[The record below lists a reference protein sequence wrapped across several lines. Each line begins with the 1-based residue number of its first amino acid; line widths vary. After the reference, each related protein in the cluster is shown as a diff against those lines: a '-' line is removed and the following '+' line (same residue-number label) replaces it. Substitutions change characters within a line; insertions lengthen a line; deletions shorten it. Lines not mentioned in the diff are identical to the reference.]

1 MEENKEIMQDTETEN
16 AAGGWLRFVLGFAAG
31 FAVCIGVLAVLL
43 YGVNMGRI
51 IPAGDYDYYEDLS
64 NKYGKYYVIMDM
76 IGEDPLTDK
85 KPEDITEDSIK
96 EIVDNLGDPYAAYFT
111 PEEYKDFTKHFEA
124 DYVGVGIMVE
134 QTEDSVVVNQVFED
148 GPAHKAGMKA
158 GDVILKVDGTAP
170 EDLDDAVSRMTGEE
184 GTEVTVTVGRGG
196 REIDLE
202 MTRARIDMASVAYDV
217 SDEDPEV
224 GYIRV
229 LVFAED
235 TDKEFEEAVKRLQD
249 KGCDKFIVDLRDNSG
264 GLTDVSINMADYL
277 LPECRIMSEI
287 SKDGTEKVY
296 DSEKSS
302 ADLDMVVLV
311 NENTASASEILTAA
325 IKENDAGKVIGT
337 KTFGKGVTQITRQ
350 FKDGSAIKMTV
361 TEYLTPDG
369 NHVQEVGIEPDI
381 EASDEDI
388 MDKAIEALND

>member
-16 AAGGWLRFVLGFAAG
+16 SAGGWLRFVLGFAAG

-158 GDVILKVDGTAP
+158 GDIILKVDGTAP

-235 TDKEFEEAVKRLQD
+235 TDKEFEEAIKRLQD

>member
-16 AAGGWLRFVLGFAAG
+16 SAGGWLRFVLGFAAG

-381 EASDEDI
+381 EASDENI